1 MVFENNRVESCNSL
15 LVNDLIRYWSV
26 SGCVTDLT
34 IQNNLFANMGT
45 GISVISER
53 TAGSDV
59 RHKNIRILNNTFEN
73 CGVGIAA
80 ACVDG
85 LVIDGN
91 RFETVGV
98 PVSVTDCTD
107 TEIQPLEE

>member
-1 MVFENNRVESCNSL
+1 MDWLELHIDTNHTGLEPVETMLSAL
-15 LVNDLIRYWSV
+15 D
-26 SGCVTDLT
+26 
-34 IQNNLFANMGT
+34 
-45 GISVISER
+45 
-53 TAGSDV
+53 
-59 RHKNIRILNNTFEN
+59 
-73 CGVGIAA
+73 
-80 ACVDG
+80 VDG